1 MEWQQLVTAWLRYRP
16 ASGIRHSG
24 GSRYQRKRPL
34 CWRVSQERRRKALDV
49 FCPLGIASETFFRLD
64 CTSIGLESCLDSR
77 SPLERF
83 CKSSFPGCCQQGIF
97 IYLRGLSDKLDDD
110 SRRRI
115 LAQISHVNRGFD
127 YGHSIPEG

>member
-1 MEWQQLVTAWLRYRP
+1 MELEQLVTARLRYRP

-49 FCPLGIASETFFRLD
+49 LCPLGIASETFFRLD

-83 CKSSFPGCCQQGIF
+83 CKSSFPGCCQQRIF
-97 IYLRGLSDKLDDD
+97 LYLRGLSGKLDDE
-110 SRRRI
+110 SWRRI
-115 LAQISHVNRGFD
+115 FAQISHIDQAFD
-127 YGHSIPEG
+127 TGHSIL